1 MRSTRTSRR
10 RIGVVAVLVGL
21 SAGVMAPASAAPAAA
36 DPTVS
41 TASDGT
47 VTYRDAELLD
57 DPTTTVEGLLRTVV
71 QEGEHGE
78 SRETTVITTD
88 DGTVVPVALDDR
100 VDRTEAPVVARL
112 VDGSDLDAALDGRRA
127 DPVDVASARVEPAV
141 AAAAV
146 APAPQR
152 AYVAV
157 VANSGNSDLDADAT
171 LEARVDPAL
180 QWWETEAD
188 EAITSFDRAGGTRR
202 YTSSISDTTLRCGLG
217 NPGPLWTEAAQQ
229 FPGVNFN
236 VAGNHLVVIVS
247 STCAAS
253 GLGIGTMG
261 TSISDGGL
269 VTVKQGADTFMA
281 TLDHELGHNFG
292 LDHASFC
299 DPGCTSP
306 DEYWNVYSVMGFGVS
321 GSTWGPPALDSVYR
335 AQLAVTDAGEIEK
348 VGLGQSVTRS
358 LAPRSSASGLR
369 GIEVTDGSTSYWV
382 EWRNGSARDAN
393 TFYQASVTDG
403 YVLSSSRSYPY
414 GVTVTRQATGTRD
427 ETALMARD
435 AGGGKYPGAYAAGQT
450 FTAGRVSVTVNSI
463 GSAAS
468 VTVANTE
475 DAPTTIGTPAVT
487 GTPKVGVPLTA
498 TEGTWSPTPT
508 AYTYRWLADGV
519 VIAGA
524 TARTYTPDAARL
536 AQRISVEV
544 TAIRSGTTLGKATS
558 AGVGPVASGTFTPG
572 TPTVSGTAKLGATLT
587 ASTGTWTPAPDS
599 FTYQW
604 LADGVAVSGST
615 GKTFV
620 PRAAQ
625 VGKNIAVRVSA
636 VRPAYVSA
644 PRTSAET
651 VQVAPGDLV
660 SGTPSTSGTA
670 KVGSTLTAASGAWS
684 PTPVFSYQWLADGS
698 PVAGATAATFRL
710 TAAQLG
716 KRMSVRVQGALTGY
730 VTASRASA
738 QTGAVVAGTLKPA
751 TPRIIGT
758 AKVGKRLTVSR
769 GTWSPTPTFSQRWYA
784 NGVAISR
791 ATGSSFTLTRAQK
804 GKTITVKVTGRRSGY
819 TTVSRTSARTA
830 KVG

>member
-1 MRSTRTSRR
+1 MRSTRTSGR

-57 DPTTTVEGLLRTVV
+57 EPTTTVEGLLRTVV

-112 VDGSDLDAALDGRRA
+112 VDGSDLDAALDGRWA

-299 DPGCTSP
+299 DPGPTS
-306 DEYWNVYSVMGFGVS
+306 
-321 GSTWGPPALDSVYR
+321 
-335 AQLAVTDAGEIEK
+335 
-348 VGLGQSVTRS
+348 
-358 LAPRSSASGLR
+358 
-369 GIEVTDGSTSYWV
+369 
-382 EWRNGSARDAN
+382 
-393 TFYQASVTDG
+393 
-403 YVLSSSRSYPY
+403 
-414 GVTVTRQATGTRD
+414 
-427 ETALMARD
+427 
-435 AGGGKYPGAYAAGQT
+435 
-450 FTAGRVSVTVNSI
+450 
-463 GSAAS
+463 
-468 VTVANTE
+468 
-475 DAPTTIGTPAVT
+475 
-487 GTPKVGVPLTA
+487 
-498 TEGTWSPTPT
+498 
-508 AYTYRWLADGV
+508 
-519 VIAGA
+519 
-524 TARTYTPDAARL
+524 
-536 AQRISVEV
+536 
-544 TAIRSGTTLGKATS
+544 
-558 AGVGPVASGTFTPG
+558 
-572 TPTVSGTAKLGATLT
+572 
-587 ASTGTWTPAPDS
+587 
-599 FTYQW
+599 
-604 LADGVAVSGST
+604 
-615 GKTFV
+615 
-620 PRAAQ
+620 
-625 VGKNIAVRVSA
+625 
-636 VRPAYVSA
+636 
-644 PRTSAET
+644 
-651 VQVAPGDLV
+651 
-660 SGTPSTSGTA
+660 
-670 KVGSTLTAASGAWS
+670 
-684 PTPVFSYQWLADGS
+684 
-698 PVAGATAATFRL
+698 
-710 TAAQLG
+710 
-716 KRMSVRVQGALTGY
+716 
-730 VTASRASA
+730 
-738 QTGAVVAGTLKPA
+738 
-751 TPRIIGT
+751 
-758 AKVGKRLTVSR
+758 
-769 GTWSPTPTFSQRWYA
+769 
-784 NGVAISR
+784 
-791 ATGSSFTLTRAQK
+791 
-804 GKTITVKVTGRRSGY
+804 
-819 TTVSRTSARTA
+819 
-830 KVG
+830 